1 MRDRRPTA
9 STGTGALATDERG
22 TTTTLSY
29 VLTLAI
35 TAALVSGILIA
46 AGASVEDRRETVAR
60 DELEV
65 IGQQLGS
72 RLLSADRLVETGADE
87 VEVTASFPRSV
98 AGSRYRIEVIDGSPA
113 TLRLEAT
120 GPGVTAEVSVP
131 VRTDLVETSL
141 QGGDVSIVLTD
152 AGSLEVRHR

>member
-1 MRDRRPTA
+1 MTDRRPPAANGTRTA
-9 STGTGALATDERG
+9 ASDERG

-46 AGASVEDRRETVAR
+46 AGASVEDRRSSVAR

-65 IGQQLGS
+65 VGQQLGS

-87 VEVTASFPRSV
+87 VAVTASFPQSV

-120 GPGVTAEVSVP
+120 GPDVVVEVSVP
-131 VRTDLVETSL
+131 VRADLVETSL

-152 AGSLEVRHR
+152 AGKLEVRHR